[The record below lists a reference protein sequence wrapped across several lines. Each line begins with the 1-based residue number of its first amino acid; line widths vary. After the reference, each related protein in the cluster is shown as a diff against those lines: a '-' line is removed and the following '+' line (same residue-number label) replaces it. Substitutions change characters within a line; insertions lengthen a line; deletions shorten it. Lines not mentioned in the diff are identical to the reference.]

1 MGGLVFETSL
11 APSLEAS
18 EDEDDD
24 DDDASASEDDDD
36 GDANS
41 SDINEMST

>member
-1 MGGLVFETSL
+1 MGGLVFETSPK
-11 APSLEAS
+11 PSLEAF
-18 EDEDDD
+18 ED

-41 SDINEMST
+41 SDIDEMST